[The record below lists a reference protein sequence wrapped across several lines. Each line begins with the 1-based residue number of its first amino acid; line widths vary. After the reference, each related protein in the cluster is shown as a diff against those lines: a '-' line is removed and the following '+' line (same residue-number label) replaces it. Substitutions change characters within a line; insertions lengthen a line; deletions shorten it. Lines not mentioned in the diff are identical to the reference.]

1 MYQKIRIW
9 VCSRVS
15 ALVLP
20 QPVTKRLLT
29 IQIVEH
35 WTNFDR
41 LGMLQQ
47 LGAIGGAK

>member
-29 IQIVEH
+29 IRSSS
-35 WTNFDR
+35 TGR
-41 LGMLQQ
+41 TSTGL
-47 LGAIGGAK
+47 ACSSS